1 MSVIEPPSVVAGQNN
16 TGTGEREIEAISYQ
30 PLAFSFGHSDVDA
43 TATIE
48 DGFPDNGR
56 HKNTVHLV
64 LFRVVQGALQS

>member
-1 MSVIEPPSVVAGQNN
+1 MSVINPPSVVAGQNN

-30 PLAFSFGHSDVDA
+30 PLAFRFGHSDVGT

-56 HKNTVHLV
+56 HKISVYLV
-64 LFRVVQGALQS
+64 LFRIVRGALQS